1 MKIELKIAKKST
13 FIFLKLLKIEQ
24 KWNGRFRTRRI
35 NRSLFHETEIY
46 FIQPKFICWIV
57 VHFMKSKFIY
67 SIEAYLLNQ
76 SLFCEIEIYLF
87 NWNLFY
93 EIKIY
98 LFNQNLLFSIEVY
111 LWNLCQVYWIELNFL
126 NLSLFFKSKFNFN
139 EPKFIFDIQIRLI
152 KWEYILSNQSL
163 SYPSV
168 TKKKIIAKVCSVF
181 AVESNWQMRGLFVL
195 VAEQKKNYINWR

>member
-13 FIFLKLLKIEQ
+13 FTFLKLFKIEQ
-24 KWNGRFRTRRI
+24 KWNRRFRTRVI

-46 FIQPKFICWIV
+46 FIQPKFIYWIV

-76 SLFCEIEIYLF
+76 SLFCQIEIYLF

-111 LWNLCQVYWIELNFL
+111 LWNLCQVYWIEVNFL